1 MKDIDNVVFTDEI
14 LEKYKD
20 DSEKITELCKKIDKN
35 KKVQEEYKKFLKG
48 EEKLLHA
55 YEKLEQE
62 NKILKENAENN
73 DKVVDK
79 VNWENMLL
87 KKENQK
93 LKDEL
98 KNKPDTQI
106 TLQDDKGNKFILIQT
121 ERIDIQV
128 ELNKTIEKLFNNWN
142 KLKEWLKKELGD
154 RINPNKDKWLTGVYD
169 AYRETIDKMQE
180 LQGSD
185 ESGKNQC

>member
-20 DSEKITELCKKIDKN
+20 DSKEITELCKKLDEN

-55 YEKLEQE
+55 YEK
-62 NKILKENAENN
+62 I
-73 DKVVDK
+73 
-79 VNWENMLL
+79 
-87 KKENQK
+87 KKENQQ

-98 KNKPDTQI
+98 KNKPDNQI

-142 KLKEWLKKELGD
+142 KLKEWV
-154 RINPNKDKWLTGVYD
+154 NKHYD
-169 AYRETIDKMQE
+169 YYTNQNDYIGGRLCFTDMKNKMQE
-180 LQGSD
+180 LEGSD
-185 ESGKNQC
+185 RNE